1 MKNFL
6 DRDGRYFSR
15 IAVPKYLR
23 PYLANKTELRRAL
36 GGNRSEAIAKHLIE
50 VAVLQMMLNEAKCQH
65 RQDAQQKIAPVA
77 PFEPWSIQEIAAD
90 NYLDRLAFD
99 TELRQTTHH
108 YAQPGL
114 DDQLAALLKRGYSG
128 LLEDGE
134 LAVLV
139 VARLNR
145 YKYLGRTAAHYGTR
159 EWRALAMALCRS
171 EYEAM
176 ERAAERD
183 EGKFS
188 GQPASD
194 FITTPTTPPLPQ
206 AETARPAP
214 LAPEAPTKT
223 VSLQS
228 LFDQYLDG
236 RQKLG
241 KGRSLPKRWQPVITD
256 LIRFLGH
263 DDARVITKADI
274 VRWRD
279 EKLKTLKPKTIKA
292 VYLSCLQAVLNWAVD
307 HDILPKNE
315 AATVKQ
321 ELPRQ
326 IRTRE
331 KGYTKKEAV
340 RILKAASLDQG
351 VSPAASEP
359 AESIAARRWVPWLC
373 AFTGARVVEVTQMRR
388 EDVRWEGETMVL
400 RISPDAGTV
409 KTGEYRDVPV
419 HKQLITMGFDTFVRQ
434 TNGPLFYVARPGASP
449 LKAAEASA
457 AKLRKWMT
465 RNNLAVEGVLP
476 NHGWR
481 HHFKTFA
488 REARIED
495 RVIDGIT
502 GHASK
507 TAGDDYGDVT
517 LQTKI
522 NAIGSLPDYD
532 VASK

>member
-1 MKNFL
+1 MAGKMKNFL

-108 YAQPGL
+108 YAQLGL

-128 LLEDGE
+128 MLEDGE

-176 ERAAERD
+176 ARAAERD
-183 EGKFS
+183 EGNFS

-194 FITTPTTPPLPQ
+194 FIITPTTQPLPQ
-206 AETARPAP
+206 AETVRPAP

-263 DDARVITKADI
+263 NDARVITKAHI

-279 EKLKTLKPKTIKA
+279 EKLDALAPSTVKK
-292 VYLSCLQAVLNWAVD
+292 VYLSSIQAVLSWAVE
-307 HDILPKNE
+307 HDIL
-315 AATVKQ
+315 
-321 ELPRQ
+321 
-326 IRTRE
+326 
-331 KGYTKKEAV
+331 
-340 RILKAASLDQG
+340 
-351 VSPAASEP
+351 
-359 AESIAARRWVPWLC
+359 
-373 AFTGARVVEVTQMRR
+373 
-388 EDVRWEGETMVL
+388 
-400 RISPDAGTV
+400 
-409 KTGEYRDVPV
+409 
-419 HKQLITMGFDTFVRQ
+419 
-434 TNGPLFYVARPGASP
+434 
-449 LKAAEASA
+449 
-457 AKLRKWMT
+457 
-465 RNNLAVEGVLP
+465 RN
-476 NHGWR
+476 
-481 HHFKTFA
+481 
-488 REARIED
+488 D
-495 RVIDGIT
+495 
-502 GHASK
+502 
-507 TAGDDYGDVT
+507 
-517 LQTKI
+517 
-522 NAIGSLPDYD
+522 
-532 VASK
+532 